1 MNPLLDEPLGFWL
14 VHTASGHSSK
24 TSILAPLRPLVEW
37 ALAGIRRCVTAVSQP
52 VI

>member
-14 VHTASGHSSK
+14 VHTASGHGSK
-24 TSILAPLRPLVEW
+24 ASLSRLRLLVEW